1 MVLYKVNVIFSETLV
16 EIEYWVSSVS
26 SQDCTKISKKE
37 KFHFPLPSDK
47 RTTYIT
53 YFYLRLVQLIYLNN
67 WTKFPDL
74 LYRCS
79 FQSFKHTI
87 CIQYPL
93 EFSRYVKT
101 HKPNT
106 INILYLIVVVSY
118 HSIYLHFHAHLNSN
132 QQVVCLLK
140 FCGKHH
146 IYLSIKHTFC
156 EALTCFT
163 LPINKRKH
171 ISTNLCWCSQQNHT
185 SIFPNKIQNKFTSR
199 NSFTILYVIIKLY
212 NILPQTIWVIKFC

>member
-1 MVLYKVNVIFSETLV
+1 M
-16 EIEYWVSSVS
+16 
-26 SQDCTKISKKE
+26 
-37 KFHFPLPSDK
+37 
-47 RTTYIT
+47 
-53 YFYLRLVQLIYLNN
+53 
-67 WTKFPDL
+67 
-74 LYRCS
+74 
-79 FQSFKHTI
+79 
-87 CIQYPL
+87 
-93 EFSRYVKT
+93 
-101 HKPNT
+101 
-106 INILYLIVVVSY
+106 VSY

-185 SIFPNKIQNKFTSR
+185 SVFPNKIQNKFTSR

-212 NILPQTIWVIKFC
+212 NILPQTIWVIKFTRPSWINVSQKWKVYVYITIIPWKGISIYP